1 MSRRDYNYAN
11 YCLEKWVLWNTEHN
25 GFPSRS
31 PILKFGENPAHIAA
45 SSIPTGVE
53 PNNREVEYANFVLAV
68 MNGGD
73 GKSPQRAHILKV
85 VVINRSNGETIKELI
100 KRLDMGISER
110 QYYDALEE
118 FAMRLDTVLNVR
130 KIA

>member
-1 MSRRDYNYAN
+1 MSKRDYSYAN
-11 YCLEKWVLWNTEHN
+11 YCLEQWVIWNAEHN

-53 PNNREVEYANFVLAV
+53 PNNRDVERANFVLAT
-68 MNGGD
+68 MNGSD
-73 GKSPQRAHILKV
+73 GRSPQRAHILKV
-85 VVINRSNGETIKELI
+85 VVSNRSNNETIKELI
-100 KRLDMGISER
+100 ERLEIGVTER

-118 FAMRLDTVLNVR
+118 FTMRLDTILNV
-130 KIA
+130 KNIA